1 MANLAKRLLGLVILA
16 LAAYL
21 PTTNPSS
28 VISADLAKKCRAMA
42 VKAHP
47 SPIAG
52 SKASGAELAE
62 RDYLQ
67 TCVAK
72 GGKMD
77 DNSAGFDK
85 AA

>member
-1 MANLAKRLLGLVILA
+1 
-16 LAAYL
+16 
-21 PTTNPSS
+21 
-28 VISADLAKKCRAMA
+28 MA